1 MMSQPDA
8 EQYDAIVIGS
18 GQGGGPIATAL
29 AQAGRKT
36 ALIESTHLG
45 GTCVNEGCTPTK
57 TMVASARVAYL
68 ARRGPEYGVETGR
81 IGIDQKR
88 IRKRTHAVVDSFRT
102 GAENRTKAIDGL
114 DLIMGM
120 ARFSGAKTLSIA
132 LNGGGNR
139 TLTAETIIIDV
150 GTRPAIPNLPG
161 LDGVP
166 YLTSTSILD
175 LRDTP
180 QHLVILGAGP
190 IALEFAQMFHR
201 FGSDVTVVNRSPSI
215 LPKEDPE
222 IAEAMQAILE
232 EDGVRFL
239 HRAQASR
246 VSTKND
252 ELRFDVDV
260 AGESNR
266 LRGSH
271 LLVATGRT
279 PNTDI
284 LDPAAASIALDVRGF
299 IPVNTRLRTNVKGIY
314 AIGDVNG
321 GPAFTHISY
330 DDFRVLRESLVRGG
344 QASTQ
349 RRPVPWCIFTDPE
362 LGRVGLTER
371 EAKAQGKQ
379 VKVAMLP
386 MTSVARAIESA
397 ETRGLM
403 KAVVDASSGKILG
416 AAVLGIGGGELM
428 TMIQL
433 AMQGGLTAA
442 DLAHGVFAHPTL
454 AESLNNLFSQITG

>member
-1 MMSQPDA
+1 MSQPDA
-8 EQYDAIVIGS
+8 EQFDAIVIGS

-36 ALIESTHLG
+36 ALIESTHVG

-68 ARRGPEYGVETGR
+68 ARRGPDYGVETGR
-81 IGIDQKR
+81 IVIDQKR
-88 IRKRTHAVVDSFRT
+88 IRRRTHAVVDNFRT
-102 GAENRTKAIDGL
+102 SAETRTKSVEGL
-114 DLIMGM
+114 DLIMGT
-120 ARFSGAKTLSIA
+120 ARFTTVKAVDVA
-132 LNGGGNR
+132 LNGGGTR
-139 TLTAETIIIDV
+139 RLSADIIVIDV
-150 GTRPAIPNLPG
+150 GTRPSIPELPG
-161 LDGVP
+161 LASVP

-175 LRDTP
+175 LRTTP
-180 QHLVILGAGP
+180 EHLLILGAGP
-190 IALEFAQMFHR
+190 IALEFAQMFRR
-201 FGSDVTVVNRSPSI
+201 FGSDVTVVNRSSSI
-215 LPKEDPE
+215 LPKEDSD
-222 IAEAMQAILE
+222 IAEAMQRILE
-232 EDGVRFL
+232 EDGVRFM

-252 ELRFDVDV
+252 GLRLDLDV
-260 AGESNR
+260 AGKPQR

-279 PNTDI
+279 PNSDT
-284 LDPAAASIALDVRGF
+284 LDPAATGVTLDARGF
-299 IPVNTRLRTNVKGIY
+299 IPVNTRLQTNVKGIY

-330 DDFRVLRESLVRGG
+330 DDFRVLRENLIRGG
-344 QASTQ
+344 HGTTQ

-362 LGRVGLTER
+362 LGRIGLTER
-371 EAKAQGKQ
+371 EAKAQGKH
-379 VKVAMLP
+379 VKVATLP

-397 ETRGLM
+397 EIRGLM
-403 KAVVDASSGKILG
+403 KAVVDGNSGKILG